1 MGARSRLLFLLVASL
16 IGIGFAL
23 IPATEA
29 ETNHKIESFE
39 HFDAKVENNIEI
51 SVENK
56 IDKEIPYSLTVTI
69 FSEDLQQEIDLDS
82 SNLVFTIDGIETHYT
97 NFPFTIPLS
106 GNYVFNL
113 TLLSNDDGEIT
124 TSSIEY
130 EKLFYDSIV
139 TNLEESITDYYLDEN
154 DNANWIFNEI
164 EDKIELI
171 NIENEYNTG
180 IILGP
185 YNTKGNK
192 NNNVIIENDFRKSET
207 AEYTISYTTNFN
219 SSQLYSLEWTQ
230 LHSLSDGD
238 EVIILDIENNAEI
251 YFRFEAVDSSA
262 NETNFWAINEITHKY
277 ITIKHDLE
285 IITEEHYFFDINQ
298 NPEIVISLEN
308 RGLFDQQLGNITI
321 SIQVYSK
328 TSEIGTYFRTPNLLS
343 GEQQNINFAFGNLE
357 VGNYYCVLNIIL
369 INEKIYSKQ
378 DLIFMSIST
387 TNLLDETSSYTNFE
401 RTNIVIQ
408 IDNWNE
414 ENDYQI
420 TPLIENYYLI
430 ELSNQ
435 DFVIEQTNYRLI
447 SAISMD
453 ENRFEFE
460 SLDESAETVE
470 GIIAP
475 SIIFENFGT
484 YYANLELS
492 NTGFY
497 SEEYQVS
504 YYFAA
509 NFIESLDGPEILTVE
524 PGSSSNFELEIVP
537 LNKIPREGGSQLR
550 IDISSPYQTK
560 SITYVISYA
569 ETTIQ
574 IEEQGCNKHSVLV
587 GQDIICTTTISNKGY
602 NSNQLSIDIIV
613 LSEKGESEIIDQISI
628 EELKNKES
636 LVLRTT
642 YFPKN
647 DDNFKIIVEVTSE
660 GILLASS
667 EINENINVV
676 SPGTESSVEVNSFGT
691 PKITLTQTV
700 FAISIAGIILQF
712 RRSENLK
719 YLTFK
724 FFIPMYSR
732 LQKDTLADEPTRQ
745 KLLSTIYTEP
755 GTNFTLLK
763 EKLGLHNGTLAHH
776 INILENNNMITS
788 HRSGRQRLFF
798 PFGGG
803 LNTTI
808 RNSLITNKTQKDIIQ
823 MVKENPGITQ
833 SMISQQL
840 DTSRQKINYHVN
852 CLSNNSIL
860 RVEKH
865 GRITRLYPMHFT

>member
-1 MGARSRLLFLLVASL
+1 MGAKSRLLFLLVASL

-164 EDKIELI
+164 EEKIELI

-230 LHSLSDGD
+230 LHSISDGD

-251 YFRFEAVDSSA
+251 YFRFEALDSSA
-262 NETNFWAINEITHKY
+262 DETNFWTINDITHKY
-277 ITIKHDLE
+277 VTIKHDLE

-357 VGNYYCVLNIIL
+357 AGNYYCVLDIIL
-369 INEKIYSKQ
+369 INEKIYS
-378 DLIFMSIST
+378 
-387 TNLLDETSSYTNFE
+387 
-401 RTNIVIQ
+401 IV
-408 IDNWNE
+408 
-414 ENDYQI
+414 
-420 TPLIENYYLI
+420 
-430 ELSNQ
+430 
-435 DFVIEQTNYRLI
+435 
-447 SAISMD
+447 
-453 ENRFEFE
+453 
-460 SLDESAETVE
+460 
-470 GIIAP
+470 
-475 SIIFENFGT
+475 
-484 YYANLELS
+484 
-492 NTGFY
+492 
-497 SEEYQVS
+497 
-504 YYFAA
+504 
-509 NFIESLDGPEILTVE
+509 FIV
-524 PGSSSNFELEIVP
+524 
-537 LNKIPREGGSQLR
+537 
-550 IDISSPYQTK
+550 
-560 SITYVISYA
+560 
-569 ETTIQ
+569 
-574 IEEQGCNKHSVLV
+574 
-587 GQDIICTTTISNKGY
+587 
-602 NSNQLSIDIIV
+602 
-613 LSEKGESEIIDQISI
+613 
-628 EELKNKES
+628 
-636 LVLRTT
+636 
-642 YFPKN
+642 
-647 DDNFKIIVEVTSE
+647 
-660 GILLASS
+660 
-667 EINENINVV
+667 
-676 SPGTESSVEVNSFGT
+676 
-691 PKITLTQTV
+691 
-700 FAISIAGIILQF
+700 
-712 RRSENLK
+712 
-719 YLTFK
+719 
-724 FFIPMYSR
+724 
-732 LQKDTLADEPTRQ
+732 
-745 KLLSTIYTEP
+745 
-755 GTNFTLLK
+755 
-763 EKLGLHNGTLAHH
+763 
-776 INILENNNMITS
+776 
-788 HRSGRQRLFF
+788 
-798 PFGGG
+798 
-803 LNTTI
+803 
-808 RNSLITNKTQKDIIQ
+808 
-823 MVKENPGITQ
+823 
-833 SMISQQL
+833 
-840 DTSRQKINYHVN
+840 
-852 CLSNNSIL
+852 
-860 RVEKH
+860 
-865 GRITRLYPMHFT
+865 